1 MAKEIVILDGYVAN
15 PGDLS
20 WYKLNT
26 LGEVTVYDNTPESQI
41 VERCTDAF
49 AIYTNKVVI
58 TDQIMTQLPN
68 LKFIGVLATGYNN
81 VDIEAANKR
90 GITVCNVPAYST
102 NSVVQLVFAHLLNVV
117 DNVQK
122 HSDSVFNGDWTNC
135 ENFSYRLSPML
146 EIAGLTMGVYG
157 LGNIGSKVAKIANAF
172 GMKVISFTSKSQEQ
186 LPEYITKVS
195 KSEMFEQ
202 CDVLSLNA
210 PLTKDNKE
218 FINAE
223 TLALMK
229 PTAILIN
236 TARGGLVNEQDLADV
251 LNNDKLYAACLD
263 VLDTEPALANNPLL
277 RAKNCYITP
286 HIAWQ
291 SDAARQSLLD
301 ISFENLK
308 AFIEGKPQNVV
319 R

>member
-1 MAKEIVILDGYVAN
+1 MAKEIVILDGFVAN

-26 LGEVTVYDNTPESQI
+26 LGEVTVYDNTPQNEI
-41 VERCTDAF
+41 VERSIDAF

-58 TDQIMTQLPN
+58 TDEIMAQLPN

-146 EIAGLTMGVYG
+146 ELAGLTIGIYG

-186 LPEYITKVS
+186 LPDYITKVTR
-195 KSEMFEQ
+195 EQMFEMS
-202 CDVLSLNA
+202 DVLSLNA

-218 FINAE
+218 FVNAE

-236 TARGGLVNEQDLADV
+236 TARGGLVNEQDLADA
-251 LNNDKLYAACLD
+251 LNNGKLYAACVD
-263 VLDTEPALANNPLL
+263 VLGTEPALAENPLL
-277 RAKNCYITP
+277 KAKNCYITP

-291 SDAARQSLLD
+291 SDVARKSLLN

-308 AFIEGKPQNVV
+308 AYTEGHPQNVV
-319 R
+319 K